1 MLHQALSDLL
11 LIGTEK
17 VEKSMLMIQCERH
30 VQLLILQLAKTGIHS
45 LHAIQ

>member
-17 VEKSMLMIQCERH
+17 VQKSMLMIQSERH
-30 VQLLILQLAKTGIHS
+30 VQLLVLQLSKTVVHS
-45 LHAIQ
+45 LHAIH